1 MNQILVDGDMGCP
14 VFVLAHGA
22 GAPMDSDF
30 MNTVARGIADQGIR
44 VVRFEFHYMQQQRA
58 SGRRRPPDRQP
69 KLLDCFREV
78 LDQLNVERPIIGG
91 KSMGGRMATL
101 LATEYPVSATV
112 VLGYPFHA
120 LGKPEKVRTDHF
132 TQLDTP
138 VLICQG
144 ERDAMGHR
152 QEVAQY
158 RLPEHIEIEWFADG
172 DHDLKPRKSSGLTH
186 EQHLNRAIT
195 RVSEFILSRSRNQLI
210 GVS

>member
-1 MNQILVDGDMGCP
+1 MLVDGDVGCP
-14 VFVLAHGA
+14 VLVLAHGA

-30 MNTVARGIADQGIR
+30 MNVVARGIADHGVR
-44 VVRFEFHYMQQQRA
+44 VVRFEFLYMQRQRA
-58 SGRRRPPDRQP
+58 SGRRQPPDRQP
-69 KLLDCFREV
+69 KLLDHFREV
-78 LDQLNVERPIIGG
+78 LSQLDVENPVIGG

-101 LATEYPVSATV
+101 LAAQQPVAATV

-132 TQLDTP
+132 VEFDSP

-144 ERDAMGHR
+144 ERDAMGNR
-152 QEVAQY
+152 QEVARY
-158 RLPEHIEIEWFADG
+158 RLPENVQIEWFEDG

-186 EQHLNRAIT
+186 EQHLTRAIGL
-195 RVSEFILSRSRNQLI
+195 VSDFILSRSRNQLI